1 MSQNI
6 ENDNRGNLPSA
17 SSTARYAACPGS
29 YLLSLGLE
37 NLQTPEMKAMAEAG
51 DRIHLWLEAPDFIT
65 LEDPAELEIA
75 EACAAQR
82 ELLIAKIFGENAP
95 HVKKIK
101 EDRHWITQG
110 KKRVFSAKADDI
122 SIYGD
127 TGLIID
133 FKSGRGD
140 TEESPKNLQLRSQMV
155 TVFLNHGQN
164 LRKIYVAIVQPL
176 ISRDPLV
183 CCYEGDDIVSAT
195 QELSLLLIAIN
206 NPDAPRVAGDQCKF
220 CPAKFKCPESKAYLE
235 IIAKTSPTDVQVVH
249 PEHLAELLNIC
260 AACDPII
267 KAIRARAKLLLKEN
281 AACIPGWTLG
291 KPASVRSISDPFAVF
306 KVLSDAKPPLITRE
320 QFLTDCVSVGVGDLE
335 KAVAK
340 HNGLKPAQAKETVN
354 SVCADFIE
362 VKPKEPSL
370 EKL

>member
-1 MSQNI
+1 MTDT
-6 ENDNRGNLPSA
+6 ERLDLPSA
-17 SSTARYAACPGS
+17 SSAARYAACPGS

-65 LEDPAELEIA
+65 LEDPNELETA
-75 EACAAQR
+75 EACSAQR
-82 ELLIAKIFGENAP
+82 DLLIAKIFGENAP

-176 ISRDPLV
+176 VSRDPLV
-183 CCYEGDDIVSAT
+183 CCYEGDDIISAT
-195 QELSLLLIAIN
+195 QELSLMLIAIN
-206 NPDAPRVAGDQCKF
+206 NPATARVAGDQCKF

-235 IIAKTSPTDVQVVH
+235 TLAAAL
-249 PEHLAELLNIC
+249 PEAADMERLAELLNVC

-267 KAIRARAKLLLKEN
+267 KAIRARAKLLLKQDPSV
-281 AACIPGWTLG
+281 IPGWTLG